1 MYFSISNWVF
11 ISVCSRWIFWY
22 VLYYRVPFVRKT
34 HLVLFRQAMRK
45 KRALH
50 YETKMAA
57 SESLIGFHMTSPKF
71 KNIKRIIDSPEFLF
85 LVLGQLKPYIFTKF
99 YFERIL
105 RFLIE
110 CAWISNHL
118 RDTAFTWHVDTYVT
132 ACDT

>member
-1 MYFSISNWVF
+1 
-11 ISVCSRWIFWY
+11 
-22 VLYYRVPFVRKT
+22 
-34 HLVLFRQAMRK
+34 MRK

-99 YFERIL
+99 YFERVL

-110 CAWISNHL
+110 CA
-118 RDTAFTWHVDTYVT
+118 
-132 ACDT
+132 